1 MVDARGEPIGDEEE
15 SDGADL
21 LTLALFVYFVA
32 LIVLVAGLLVLPAL
46 Y

>member
-1 MVDARGEPIGDEEE
+1 MVAPPEEPPEG
-15 SDGADL
+15 DL

>member
-1 MVDARGEPIGDEEE
+1 MVQPRDEGH
-15 SDGADL
+15 DGDL

>member
-1 MVDARGEPIGDEEE
+1 MVEPRDEPPTRTEP
-15 SDGADL
+15 DGRADL
-21 LTLALFVYFVA
+21 LTVGLFVYFVA